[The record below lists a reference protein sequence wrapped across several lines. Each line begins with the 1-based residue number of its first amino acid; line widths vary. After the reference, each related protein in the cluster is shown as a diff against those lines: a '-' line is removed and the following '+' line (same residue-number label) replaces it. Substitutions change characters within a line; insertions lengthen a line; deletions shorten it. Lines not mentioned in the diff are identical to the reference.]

1 MLKMTDVLGQNLVQ
15 NFSKALFSSTDL
27 ITEQLNQGILN
38 ASDAELK
45 DAILHFFD
53 QVDAVEAAQALE
65 IPAERINELQQGIA
79 LKDERSLADTLK
91 VVALCLAME
100 TGSLDQVEVY
110 DCLQDYP
117 M

>member
-1 MLKMTDVLGQNLVQ
+1 MLKMTDVLGKNLVQ
-15 NFSKALFSSTDL
+15 NFAQALVSSTDL
-27 ITEQLNQGILN
+27 NAEQLNQGILN
-38 ASDAELK
+38 ASDSALK
-45 DAILHFFD
+45 DAIVHFFN
-53 QVDAVEAAQALE
+53 QIDATEAAKSLE
-65 IPAERINELQQGIA
+65 IPAERIVALQQGIA
-79 LKDERSLADTLK
+79 LKDEQYLADTAK

>member
-1 MLKMTDVLGQNLVQ
+1 MLKMTDVLEQNLVQ

-45 DAILHFFD
+45 HAILHFFN

-79 LKDERSLADTLK
+79 LKDEESLADTLK